1 MEKSQESQESQAF
14 NRMLDHV
21 LETLECG
28 ERHDGPGFSI
38 ELDQS
43 VRDGSFYA
51 EVLIHGDGELEFS
64 AQHDKCP
71 KTALRM
77 VVEELRRNA
86 ERYGLV

>member
-1 MEKSQESQESQAF
+1 
-14 NRMLDHV
+14 MLDHV

-28 ERHDGPGFSI
+28 KRHDGPGFSI

-43 VRDGSFYA
+43 VRDGCFYA
-51 EVLIHGDGELEFS
+51 AVSIHGDGELEFE
-64 AQHDKCP
+64 ARHDKCP

-86 ERYGLV
+86 DWYGLV